1 MTTFER
7 VRAAIASVDDPEY
20 PGISVVDLGL
30 LETLDV
36 TLDGHVVVGLI
47 PTFSGCPALSMIAN
61 DVRAVVGSVDDVSSC
76 DVRWL
81 GAPAW
86 TVDRVTAEARQAMAR
101 EFTVAVRIGVEPVSC
116 PRCDAPT
123 TETSLFGPSR
133 CRAVHSCPACSEV
146 VEVMRSSSGDRA

>member
-1 MTTFER
+1 MTTVER

-47 PTFSGCPALSMIAN
+47 PTSSGCPALSMIAN
-61 DVRAVVGSVDDVSSC
+61 DVRAVIGSVDGVSSC

-86 TVDRVTAEARQAMAR
+86 TVDRVSDEARQAMAR

-123 TETSLFGPSR
+123 TETSLIGPSR
-133 CRAVHSCPACSEV
+133 CRAVHSCPARSEV
-146 VEVMRSSSGDRA
+146 VEVMRSSSVGRA